1 MHTAHIV
8 GSRFDADQDADGEDL
23 STGQQTLT
31 VDYSRLVTV
40 LWTCVQDNRRR
51 IAALEARLAANESA

>member
-1 MHTAHIV
+1 MHIV

-40 LWTCVQDNRRR
+40 LWTVVQDNRQR